1 MTTETILENQE
12 SSALEPSD
20 ATQAYLKQIPATA
33 GIFRG
38 LFLISSNGIK
48 VPKYTTYN
56 QVMFQLLE
64 YFSEKAGSEG
74 RHPSSDLHPKNP
86 FQATCM
92 IFLLSGSRWPNNAPV
107 QLVHRFKT
115 HSLLHQRPFWLV
127 SVLHS

>member
-38 LFLISSNGIK
+38 PFLISSNGINI
-48 VPKYTTYN
+48 PKDTTYN
-56 QVMFQLLE
+56 QVTFQLLE

-74 RHPSSDLHPKNP
+74 RHPSSDLHPKKP
-86 FQATCM
+86 FQTTCM
-92 IFLLSGSRWPNNAPV
+92 IFLLSGQQVP
-107 QLVHRFKT
+107 K
-115 HSLLHQRPFWLV
+115 
-127 SVLHS
+127 